1 MIIFING
8 SINSGKSTVSKL
20 LSNKIGNCAVLEID
34 ELRNFIEW
42 MPLEQSI
49 PINWENAFLLI
60 RNFVKNKINVIVPYP
75 ISQKNYERI
84 INSLKDLKE
93 NIYFFTLNPSLDIV
107 SQNRGERNLDD
118 WERERIKYHYSIGI
132 NNPTFGKIID
142 NSNQAPDET
151 VEEIFSRIKNLL

>member
-20 LSNKIGNCAVLEID
+20 LSKKIGNCAVLEID

-49 PINWENAFLLI
+49 PLNWENAFLLI
-60 RNFVKNKINVIVPYP
+60 RNFVKNKINVIIPYP

-84 INSLKDLKE
+84 MNSLKDLKGD
-93 NIYFFTLNPSLDIV
+93 IYFFTLNPPLEIV
-107 SQNRGERNLDD
+107 LESRGERGLDD

-132 NNPTFGKIID
+132 NNPSFGEIID
-142 NSNQAPDET
+142 NSKQVPEET
-151 VEEIFSRIKNLL
+151 VGEIFIKII

>member
-20 LSNKIGNCAVLEID
+20 LSKKIGNCAILEID

-49 PINWENAFLLI
+49 PLNWENAFLLI

-84 INSLKDLKE
+84 INSLNDFKND
-93 NIYFFTLNPSLDIV
+93 IYFFTLNPSLDIV
-107 SQNRGERNLDD
+107 SQNRGERNLDE
-118 WERERIKYHYSIGI
+118 WERERIKYHYGIGI
-132 NNPTFGKIID
+132 NNPTFGEVID
-142 NSNQAPDET
+142 NSKQTPEET
-151 VEEIFSRIKNLL
+151 VEEILEKID